1 MFADE
6 FLQESLDHL
15 INNSLETKLF
25 VKSYNNIII
34 WLWEEHQWDLQYF
47 HGKRGCTQF
56 AWLFMIRTDTK
67 ACIWSVKRFIQ
78 SVN

>member
-25 VKSYNNIII
+25 VKSCQSMHMVCK
-34 WLWEEHQWDLQYF
+34 EV
-47 HGKRGCTQF
+47 
-56 AWLFMIRTDTK
+56 IR
-67 ACIWSVKRFIQ
+67 

>member
-6 FLQESLDHL
+6 FLQESLDRL

-25 VKSYNNIII
+25 VKSTIIG
-34 WLWEEHQWDLQYF
+34 LREEHQWDLQYF

-56 AWLFMIRTDTK
+56 ASLFMIHTDAK
-67 ACIWSVKRFIQ
+67 AYIWSVKRFIR